1 MNRTNRTFLIVGGV
15 IALILVIAG
24 IAVVAS
30 GGDDTGTDGSGATE
44 ATTEG
49 GETASGDVE
58 QSRPVELTGDV
69 LVAFDDPS
77 NDPAVGVASPVVT
90 GQGFDGTPITI
101 GGPSE
106 GPTMLVF
113 LAHWCPHCNAEI
125 PELIEVNDR
134 GGIPSELNVIGVST
148 AVAAD
153 RPNYPPS
160 EWIVDK
166 GWPWPTMADDAQSS
180 AFVDFG
186 GSGFPF
192 LVILDADG
200 TVLARQSGESS
211 ADDIQAWIE
220 STLATANV

>member
-1 MNRTNRTFLIVGGV
+1 VNPTNRTFLIVGAV
-15 IALILVIAG
+15 AALVLVVAG

-30 GGDDTGTDGSGATE
+30 GGDDTSSGGTTAATDAPGAG
-44 ATTEG
+44 TTG
-49 GETASGDVE
+49 GDVE
-58 QSRPVELTGDV
+58 QNRPVELTGAV
-69 LVAFDDPS
+69 LAEFGDPS
-77 NDPAVGVASPVVT
+77 NDPAVGVASPVVA
-90 GQGFDGTPITI
+90 GQSFDGTPITI
-101 GGPSE
+101 GGPSQ
-106 GPTMLVF
+106 GPTLLVF

-125 PELIEVNDR
+125 PELIEVDER
-134 GGIPSELNVIGVST
+134 GGIPADLAVIGVST

-180 AFVDFG
+180 AFIDFG

-192 LVILDADG
+192 LVMLDADG
-200 TVLARQSGESS
+200 NVLGRQSGESS
-211 ADDIQAWIE
+211 ADEIQSWVE